1 LQVVKGFD
9 NSGIREV
16 LSETVEKGQANHSIK
31 RPISIPKI
39 Y

>member
-1 LQVVKGFD
+1 L
-9 NSGIREV
+9 I

-39 Y
+39 YWHNVPLC